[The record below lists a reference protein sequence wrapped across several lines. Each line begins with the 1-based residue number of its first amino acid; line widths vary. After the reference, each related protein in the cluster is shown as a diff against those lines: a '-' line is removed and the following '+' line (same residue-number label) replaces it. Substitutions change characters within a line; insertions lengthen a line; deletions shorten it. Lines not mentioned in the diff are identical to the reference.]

1 LGVLLNYDPEAE
13 VVRKVSLGTAPPVRN
28 SEKSIVLG
36 VIGAGGYVP
45 AMLLPHFKTEGVE
58 FRSIATASGIS
69 AHDVGK
75 RFGFAYAVSSAEE
88 VLDDRNVNLV
98 VVGTRHDLH
107 AELARKALERNKNV
121 FVEKPL

>member
-1 LGVLLNYDPEAE
+1 M
-13 VVRKVSLGTAPPVRN
+13 
-28 SEKSIVLG
+28 LG

-75 RFGFAYAVSSAEE
+75 RFGFAYAVSSADE
-88 VLDDRNVNLV
+88 VLDDASVNLV
-98 VVGTRHDLH
+98 VIGTQTRLCMPNSH
-107 AELARKALERNKNV
+107 ARRSNETSTSLSRSRWRSTMNSWNQ
-121 FVEKPL
+121 FWKPPEVQTEN